1 MAITTEATRIS
12 ARDIPL
18 WSRSNAYT
26 RWIMSWARDSSR
38 EGDGD
43 GGGGAGRRVGEREGC
58 RGKGSAQIAEDDISR
73 GGQRES
79 LRQGHHAAGVGP
91 RPHPDGAAAPG
102 EAHAHLGGRGEL
114 HADIVVLL
122 DGEPARLI
130 EKRHN
135 LLGAGPCR
143 RRLVVGDEERNGHH
157 GQEADDGA
165 DDDELCHAVASA
177 ADARESP
184 AGASRTDR
192 HDRAIS
198 SMGRQTIQGPE
209 AVPSSVWQE
218 RYQDLPGGCMRRA
231 VCSSGG
237 PMSCA
242 CFTLELDHLA
252 MPPPRPPMT
261 AQDFGGF

>member
-43 GGGGAGRRVGEREGC
+43 CGGGAGRRVGEREGC

-91 RPHPDGAAAPG
+91 RPRPDGAAAPG
-102 EAHAHLGGRGEL
+102 EAHAHLGGRGKL

-130 EKRHN
+130 EERHN

-198 SMGRQTIQGPE
+198 SMGASDHPRARGCTQFCLARP
-209 AVPSSVWQE
+209 VPGST
-218 RYQDLPGGCMRRA
+218 PAA
-231 VCSSGG
+231 VCGG
-237 PMSCA
+237 PSA
-242 CFTLELDHLA
+242 LLEGLCPVLALLWNSITWRCRPLDH
-252 MPPPRPPMT
+252 P
-261 AQDFGGF
+261 